1 MKKISIILTGF
12 LILFFVASSGFAQ
25 NTKKFR
31 FGLKGCPTLTWLK
44 PDTKISDSQAAAFAA
59 LGLETKEYTSEGMIF
74 GFSYGFIG
82 EFTLA
87 DNYSF
92 VTGIDITY
100 NGGKLKYPHKQN
112 INDTIP
118 TFGTMNRK
126 YVVKYIEIPIM
137 LKMKTNEIGYIT
149 YFGQFGFGT
158 SVNISAKA
166 KDEYEY
172 KTTGD
177 NETVTN
183 EDVDIKNDIRFLKES
198 LIIGLGIEYSLGGTT
213 SVIAGI
219 NFNNGF
225 TNILKGKNDII
236 KPEIEE
242 KAISNYLEINIGIL
256 F

>member
-1 MKKISIILTGF
+1 MKKTSIILTVF
-12 LILFFVASSGFAQ
+12 LILFFVTNSGFAQ
-25 NTKKFR
+25 NTKAFR

-44 PDTKISDSQAAAFAA
+44 PDVKINSQQAAT
-59 LGLETKEYTSEGMIF
+59 LPTDTKEYTSEGMIF
-74 GFSYGFIG
+74 GFSYGFMG

-100 NGGKLKYPHKQN
+100 NGGKLKYPHTQN

-126 YVVKYIEIPIM
+126 YVVKYIEIPLM

-158 SVNISAKA
+158 SFNLSAKA
-166 KDEYEY
+166 NDDFVYE
-172 KTTGD
+172 TTGD
-177 NETVTN
+177 NETITN
-183 EDVDIKNDIRFLKES
+183 PDVDVKDDVRFLKES

-225 TNILKGKNDII
+225 SNILKGKNDINS
-236 KPEIEE
+236 EIEE
-242 KAISNYLEINIGIL
+242 KAISNYLEINVGIL